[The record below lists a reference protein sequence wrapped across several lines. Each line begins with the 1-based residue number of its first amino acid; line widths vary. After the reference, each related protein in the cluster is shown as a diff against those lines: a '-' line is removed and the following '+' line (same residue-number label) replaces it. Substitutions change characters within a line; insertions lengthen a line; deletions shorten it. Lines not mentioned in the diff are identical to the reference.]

1 MPQIALNMYQTA
13 AIAMMLF
20 VLGRFLTNRVEFLRK
35 CCIPAP
41 VVGGLIF
48 AIVHLCL
55 YMGGIVEFT
64 FDSNVKDFFMTL
76 FFTSVGYT
84 AAERAQLH
92 PGRRLRLGSAPGPVH
107 RLHPHGW
114 RPRHCWLLWSSDGGH
129 GH

>member
-48 AIVHLCL
+48 AIVTCACTWA
-55 YMGGIVEFT
+55 V
-64 FDSNVKDFFMTL
+64 S
-76 FFTSVGYT
+76 
-84 AAERAQLH
+84 
-92 PGRRLRLGSAPGPVH
+92 
-107 RLHPHGW
+107 
-114 RPRHCWLLWSSDGGH
+114 WSSPLTLTSRTSS
-129 GH
+129 